1 MNQQAI
7 LEQEQRND
15 ADFPYI
21 EVQSTSWIEVWTN
34 KLLQD
39 PDTVTDGIWQC
50 RYPDSPLY
58 ESKAARWEYEEN
70 QLITLRNLFRKT
82 YESNGQDTESCALIG
97 QIFSDNYAN
106 YVDIVAAKSAGVI

>member
-7 LEQEQRND
+7 YEQEQRND
-15 ADFPYI
+15 ADYPDI
-21 EVQSTSWIEVWTN
+21 ESEPVSWLELWTE

-39 PDTVTDGIWQC
+39 PDTVTDGIWFP
-50 RYPDSPLY
+50 RYPKAPLY
-58 ESKAARWEYEEN
+58 ESKAAQLEYDAN

-82 YESNGQDTESCALIG
+82 YESNGQDTESCAMIG

-106 YVDIVAAKSAGVI
+106 YVDKVAAKSAGVR